1 MKKNMV
7 ALFALIMVSTPCFA
21 TLTTENSTT
30 QEYIQGHG
38 YSMETARLIDLQ
50 KAHIN
55 NTTTT
60 YIEQPAWY
68 ESKLPSWATEK
79 RVSFVRNVFKYFDCG
94 LDDNKFM
101 EHNIDYTPRY
111 DDL

>member
-1 MKKNMV
+1 MKKILIT
-7 ALFALIMVSTPCFA
+7 LFALTIVNSPSFA

-30 QEYIQGHG
+30 PEYVEGHG
-38 YSMETARLIDLQ
+38 YSKETARLIDLQ

-55 NTTTT
+55 NTDVT

-68 ESKLPSWATEK
+68 TDKLPSWATEK
-79 RVSFVRNVFKYFDCG
+79 RVSFVRRVFQYFDCG
-94 LDDNKFM
+94 LDDGKFM
-101 EHNIDYTPRY
+101 QNNIDYTTRY